1 MPTSGRSSAEAA
13 AIGFPYI
20 EQIEWMKGWPD
31 PLWTDGFHPNGAGHT
46 MLGRRVAGE
55 LALAGAPVAR

>member
-1 MPTSGRSSAEAA
+1 
-13 AIGFPYI
+13 
-20 EQIEWMKGWPD
+20 MKGWPD
-31 PLWTDGFHPNGAGHT
+31 RLWTDGFHPNAAGHA